1 MAAIFSDN
9 IYLCKMAAIIPDY
22 IYFGKMAA
30 IISDNIFLSKMSA
43 AFRQCATIKSCP
55 QGLEFRE
62 RERPEILVANII
74 IKKFECNCDK
84 VTACLIICYNNAKFL
99 RRWHQSTS
107 LGLKGHRWSN
117 TRLFCSDL

>member
-1 MAAIFSDN
+1 MAAIISDNVSILVKWLLIFSDN

-62 RERPEILVANII
+62 RERPEILVEYKC
-74 IKKFECNCDK
+74 KKRIF
-84 VTACLIICYNNAKFL
+84 
-99 RRWHQSTS
+99 W
-107 LGLKGHRWSN
+107 
-117 TRLFCSDL
+117 

>member
-9 IYLCKMAAIIPDY
+9 IFLHKMAAIFSDY

-30 IISDNIFLSKMSA
+30 TTPDNIFLRKMSA

-62 RERPEILVANII
+62 RERPEILV
-74 IKKFECNCDK
+74 
-84 VTACLIICYNNAKFL
+84 L
-99 RRWHQSTS
+99 
-107 LGLKGHRWSN
+107 LK
-117 TRLFCSDL
+117 D

>member
-9 IYLCKMAAIIPDY
+9 IYLRKMAAIIPDY

-30 IISDNIFLSKMSA
+30 IISDNIFLSKMSG

-62 RERPEILVANII
+62 RERPEILVY
-74 IKKFECNCDK
+74 
-84 VTACLIICYNNAKFL
+84 YNTINAP
-99 RRWHQSTS
+99 
-107 LGLKGHRWSN
+107 
-117 TRLFCSDL
+117 RLY

>member
-9 IYLCKMAAIIPDY
+9 IYLHLRKMAAIISDY

-62 RERPEILVANII
+62 RERPEILV
-74 IKKFECNCDK
+74 
-84 VTACLIICYNNAKFL
+84 
-99 RRWHQSTS
+99 
-107 LGLKGHRWSN
+107 
-117 TRLFCSDL
+117 

>member
-1 MAAIFSDN
+1 
-9 IYLCKMAAIIPDY
+9 MAAIIPDY

-62 RERPEILVANII
+62 RERPEILVIYRKDEYEDVIEN
-74 IKKFECNCDK
+74 
-84 VTACLIICYNNAKFL
+84 VYL
-99 RRWHQSTS
+99 
-107 LGLKGHRWSN
+107 
-117 TRLFCSDL
+117 

>member
-30 IISDNIFLSKMSA
+30 NISDNIFLSKMSA

-62 RERPEILVANII
+62 RERPEILV
-74 IKKFECNCDK
+74 
-84 VTACLIICYNNAKFL
+84 
-99 RRWHQSTS
+99 S
-107 LGLKGHRWSN
+107 LKHC
-117 TRLFCSDL
+117 FAF

>member
-30 IISDNIFLSKMSA
+30 IISDNIFLSKISA

-62 RERPEILVANII
+62 REQPEILVFHKTFIY
-74 IKKFECNCDK
+74 
-84 VTACLIICYNNAKFL
+84 L
-99 RRWHQSTS
+99 
-107 LGLKGHRWSN
+107 
-117 TRLFCSDL
+117 

>member
-9 IYLCKMAAIIPDY
+9 IYLRKMAAIIPDY

-62 RERPEILVANII
+62 RERPEILVNYIRLL
-74 IKKFECNCDK
+74 CNSAATICH
-84 VTACLIICYNNAKFL
+84 CLPQISK
-99 RRWHQSTS
+99 
-107 LGLKGHRWSN
+107 
-117 TRLFCSDL
+117 

>member
-9 IYLCKMAAIIPDY
+9 IYLRKMAAIIPDY

-62 RERPEILVANII
+62 RERPEILVKPI
-74 IKKFECNCDK
+74 
-84 VTACLIICYNNAKFL
+84 
-99 RRWHQSTS
+99 
-107 LGLKGHRWSN
+107 
-117 TRLFCSDL
+117 LFTYMKRPLMKHVQI